1 MRSSSSNLKPTAQFE
16 IRFLPSV
23 RKDLRGIPKPTVKRI
38 LEAVDRLAT
47 NPRPSECK
55 KLTGHALFRIRVGVY
70 RVVYEIRGDELIV
83 VVVKVGHRRDVY
95 D

>member
-1 MRSSSSNLKPTAQFE
+1 MKPTARFE

-38 LEAVDRLAT
+38 LQAIDRLAT
-47 NPRPSECK
+47 NPRPPECK

-70 RVVYEIRGDELIV
+70 RVVYEIRSDELFVI
-83 VVVKVGHRRDVY
+83 VVKVGHRREVY

>member
-1 MRSSSSNLKPTAQFE
+1 MKPTARFE

-38 LEAVDRLAT
+38 LEAIDRLGT
-47 NPRPSECK
+47 NPRPPECK
-55 KLTGHALFRIRVGVY
+55 KLTGRALFRIRIGVY
-70 RVVYEIRGDELIV
+70 RVIYEIRGDELV
-83 VVVKVGHRRDVY
+83 VIVVKVGHRRDVY

>member
-1 MRSSSSNLKPTAQFE
+1 M
-16 IRFLPSV
+16 PSV

-38 LEAVDRLAT
+38 LQAIDRLAT
-47 NPRPSECK
+47 NPRPRECK

-70 RVVYEIRGDELIV
+70 RVIYEIRGDELV
-83 VVVKVGHRRDVY
+83 VIVVKVGHRRGVY

>member
-1 MRSSSSNLKPTAQFE
+1 MKPTAQFE
-16 IRFLPSV
+16 IRFVPSV

-38 LEAVDRLAT
+38 LQAIDRLAT
-47 NPRPSECK
+47 NPRPRECK

-70 RVVYEIRGDELIV
+70 RVIYEIRGDELV
-83 VVVKVGHRRDVY
+83 VIVVKVGHRRGVY